1 MYQPTLRSIRLNYS
15 ILNKKIF
22 DGILP
27 RSTDIEF
34 RIGVMKG
41 ALGICMYI
49 RSRDALVVKLR
60 PAFRDRQLFISI
72 LAHEMIHVYEFTR
85 HQRMTHGPKFFE
97 WRPLFAQHGIV
108 LAKKYLDD

>member
-1 MYQPTLRSIRLNYS
+1 MYLPTLRSIRLNYS

-27 RSTDIEF
+27 RSSDIEF
-34 RIGVMKG
+34 QIGFMKG

-49 RSRDALVVKLR
+49 RSRDSLVVKLR
-60 PAFRDRQLFISI
+60 PAFRDRQLFITI

-97 WRPLFAQHGIV
+97 WKSLFAEHGIV
-108 LAKKYLDD
+108 LAKKYFAD